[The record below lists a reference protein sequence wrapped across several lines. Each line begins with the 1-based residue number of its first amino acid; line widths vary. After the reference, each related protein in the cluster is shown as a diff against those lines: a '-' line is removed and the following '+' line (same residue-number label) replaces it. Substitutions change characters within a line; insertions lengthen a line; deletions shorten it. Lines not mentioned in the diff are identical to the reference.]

1 MSSPQPIE
9 RRAEIRRPANAEAQ
23 LRQPGVL
30 AGTFTGQV
38 LDTSATGFRL
48 RHGRLSL
55 ASGQVVHF
63 KLEGRSGQ
71 ARAMWTRIVGNEAE
85 TGFHILKPANAP

>member
-9 RRAEIRRPANAEAQ
+9 RRREIRRPANAEAQ
-23 LRQPGVL
+23 LRQTGVM
-30 AGTFTGQV
+30 AGAFTGQV

-55 ASGQVVHF
+55 ASGQVMDF
-63 KLEGRSGQ
+63 ELDGKTGQ
-71 ARAMWTRIVGNEAE
+71 ARVMWTRIVGNEAE
-85 TGFHILKPANAP
+85 TGFHIL